1 MYELVLPLPPYWEAQ
16 LQRIS
21 FTLFAES
28 GDLSAMQAPFW
39 LSVARLPEKPT
50 APPPFKGFFR
60 LIETVNRGGRLIL
73 RFETECARPQETGKT
88 AAGALQAAETDLGPL
103 PETPDAALAEELIHL
118 SRRRIK
124 TVPCYAETVCDGEN
138 PPYVRLFR

>member
-1 MYELVLPLPPYWEAQ
+1 
-16 LQRIS
+16 
-21 FTLFAES
+21 
-28 GDLSAMQAPFW
+28 MQAPFW
-39 LSVARLPEKPT
+39 LSVTRLPEKPT

-73 RFETECARPQETGKT
+73 RFEVECTRPGNAEK
-88 AAGALQAAETDLGPL
+88 AAEAVQTAETDLGPL
-103 PETPDAALAEELIHL
+103 PKAPRTSLTEELLHL

-124 TVPCYAETVCDGEN
+124 TAPCYAETVCDGEN

>member
-73 RFETECARPQETGKT
+73 RFEVECTRPGNAEK
-88 AAGALQAAETDLGPL
+88 AAEAVQTTETDLGPL

-124 TVPCYAETVCDGEN
+124 TVPCYAETVSDGKN

>member
-28 GDLSAMQAPFW
+28 GDLSAVQAPFW
-39 LSVARLPEKPT
+39 LSVARLPEKPA

-60 LIETVNRGGRLIL
+60 LIETVNRSGRLIL
-73 RFETECARPQETGKT
+73 RFEVECTRPGNAEK
-88 AAGALQAAETDLGPL
+88 AAEAVQTAETDLGPL
-103 PETPDAALAEELIHL
+103 PETPDAAIAEELIHL

-124 TVPCYAETVCDGEN
+124 TVPCYAETVSDGKN

>member
-1 MYELVLPLPPYWEAQ
+1 
-16 LQRIS
+16 
-21 FTLFAES
+21 
-28 GDLSAMQAPFW
+28 MQAPFW

-88 AAGALQAAETDLGPL
+88 AAGALQAAETDFGPL

>member
-39 LSVARLPEKPT
+39 LSVARLPEKPA

-60 LIETVNRGGRLIL
+60 LIETVNRSGRLIL
-73 RFETECARPQETGKT
+73 RFEVECTRPGNAEK
-88 AAGALQAAETDLGPL
+88 AAEAVQTAETDLGPL
-103 PETPDAALAEELIHL
+103 PETPDAAIAEELIHL

-124 TVPCYAETVCDGEN
+124 TVPCYAETVSDGKN

>member
-39 LSVARLPEKPT
+39 LSVARLPKKPT
-50 APPPFKGFFR
+50 VPPPFKGFFR

-73 RFETECARPQETGKT
+73 RFEVECTRPGNAEK
-88 AAGALQAAETDLGPL
+88 AAEAVQTAETDLGPL
-103 PETPDAALAEELIHL
+103 PKAPRTSLTEELLHL

-124 TVPCYAETVCDGEN
+124 TAPCYAETVCDGEN